1 MTWKKSCPNR
11 AWGKRKNPRK
21 MKMRESIENKGS
33 ERKSENKKGSGTDER
48 LSPWALGDGVSGS

>member
-1 MTWKKSCPNR
+1 MTRKKSCPNR

-48 LSPWALGDGVSGS
+48 LRISAMPK